1 MPCHGKN
8 SVFASLVLPIRP
20 RLNALLT
27 CSRKIEGG
35 NVAVFDELIECGHIG
50 RRDLLPRCQLLVE
63 LPAQHLEDII
73 LRLGWRAIAALND
86 GAKRMQLLVQLLWKV
101 QDGLRYVR

>member
-27 CSRKIEGG
+27 WSRKIEGG

-50 RRDLLPRCQLLVE
+50 RRDLLPRCQLLVQ
-63 LPAQHLEDII
+63 LPAQHLEDTI
-73 LRLGWRAIAALND
+73 LPPACPAITPPPPAPKPYHLPPPPVA
-86 GAKRMQLLVQLLWKV
+86 R
-101 QDGLRYVR
+101 